1 MKTDAATMRAWSPR
15 AHEEI
20 PELRRA
26 ITAQLG
32 EPMIATEMAPMM
44 GDLLTRLEGF
54 SVPPRVDALR
64 GPELPVGEARITQA
78 DAVAALHNAMGVVR
92 ERVISGGESPQNAQA
107 LQAMVKVIE
116 DHLTM
121 KGEILA
127 RCASTSPR
135 G

>member
-1 MKTDAATMRAWSPR
+1 MKTDAATMRAWSPM

-26 ITAQLG
+26 ITAHMG
-32 EPMIATEMAPMM
+32 EPMIASPMAPMM

-54 SVPPRVDALR
+54 SVPPRVGALKA
-64 GPELPVGEARITQA
+64 PELPAGEVRITQA
-78 DAVAALHNAMGVVR
+78 DAAAALHSATGALR
-92 ERVISGGESPQNAQA
+92 ERVLSGGETPQNSQA

-127 RCASTSPR
+127 RCASSTPQ